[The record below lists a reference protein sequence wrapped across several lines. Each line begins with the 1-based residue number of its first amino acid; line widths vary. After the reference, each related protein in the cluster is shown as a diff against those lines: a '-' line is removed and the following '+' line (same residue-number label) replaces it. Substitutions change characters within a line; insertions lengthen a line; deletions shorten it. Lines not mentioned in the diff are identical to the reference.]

1 MFQAQPTI
9 TIWALFL
16 KVWHFKKLQAL
27 HNVMFKLNSDE
38 ITAVVTTL
46 KLMHCVC
53 YFDRLS
59 EFFFAVFYIKTCAEF
74 WEHILET
81 AYENENSFVVCVTY
95 SQYWVFITLEAADW
109 RCVSALWRPGQR
121 GTLAPG
127 VFLWATG
134 TAGQDSVCL
143 DSATLQ
149 RSALSDCEE
158 TRLQLPET
166 AIKTQCNT
174 ISRQFDDSFILD

>member
-1 MFQAQPTI
+1 MSCLSWTLMKSLQSWQHWNWCTVFVILIFWVSFSLQYFILRRVQSFENTFWRLHMKMK
-9 TIWALFL
+9 TVLF
-16 KVWHFKKLQAL
+16 
-27 HNVMFKLNSDE
+27 
-38 ITAVVTTL
+38 
-46 KLMHCVC
+46 
-53 YFDRLS
+53 
-59 EFFFAVFYIKTCAEF
+59 
-74 WEHILET
+74 
-81 AYENENSFVVCVTY
+81 VCVTY